1 MNNRSMIVQC
11 FDAVFKYEE
20 VAALLEICHAV
31 DVSLRT
37 LYGILRKQKAKT
49 YWKSNGCFTA
59 LCCTNNERLRLV
71 GDELW
76 DVACTMVKNQ
86 TGYDIL
92 MVMISLSPLV
102 L

>member
-37 LYGILRKQKAKT
+37 LYGILRKQNFYRKV
-49 YWKSNGCFTA
+49 YRV
-59 LCCTNNERLRLV
+59 LNE
-71 GDELW
+71 
-76 DVACTMVKNQ
+76 
-86 TGYDIL
+86 I
-92 MVMISLSPLV
+92 
-102 L
+102 